1 MPLNPIN
8 ILKRKKVESGQADA
22 SQGSPGLIS
31 GYRRARN
38 FPGVVASRD
47 AMQKRREK
55 QSAADGV
62 KAHMDGDAGS
72 SGYAQKD
79 SRGESRAASKSDH
92 NAANPS
98 VAGRTAEKGST
109 SRQDHGS
116 EQGPSSGGAS
126 SVQLSPSDIMVP
138 LQIGR
143 YTIGG
148 KLGSGTCGVVHKA
161 LDTVLDREVAI
172 KLSPIGEPHL
182 STGKVPGAQRA
193 YQTEIFAAG
202 RLRHPNIVTV
212 HDAGQYEDLN
222 FLVMESVRGKTLKH
236 YGKGQKLLP
245 LHRALDAIIDCCK
258 ALDYSHEQGIL
269 HRDIKPA
276 NIMIADNESVKLLD
290 FGIAVGLVEDGGLN
304 NKGPTLGTPNYMSP
318 EQILGKPLGPAS
330 DFYSLATVLFEL
342 VTGKQLFRAKKVKD
356 LFRTVVH
363 EEAPKVSD
371 FRPDLPIEF
380 SQIIEKALLKKP
392 ELRYQSGAEMMADLA
407 PFVEEFRSYGSHT
420 PEQLALVNR
429 CSGLDFFQGFA
440 ERDVM
445 RVLDEAQV
453 RDVADGSELLE
464 GGNIERRLLVIAEG
478 VVKEYKDGKLKK
490 LFVPGDSLGEMGF
503 VQGNHTDSQFFSA
516 TSVRFVELSAAALS
530 ELPAELHLRVY
541 KKVSGILVDQVAAG
555 PSSLKLDIQL

>member
-1 MPLNPIN
+1 MNL
-8 ILKRKKVESGQADA
+8 
-22 SQGSPGLIS
+22 
-31 GYRRARN
+31 
-38 FPGVVASRD
+38 PGVVASRD
-47 AMQKRREK
+47 AIKKRRERRAESLNAEAVNAEPVNGIGDANDGK
-55 QSAADGV
+55 GNSRHSGGDQAYSPAREANPLTGGRSGISGGSAAGGS
-62 KAHMDGDAGS
+62 AQSRS
-72 SGYAQKD
+72 SG
-79 SRGESRAASKSDH
+79 
-92 NAANPS
+92 S
-98 VAGRTAEKGST
+98 VTPGQVAPA
-109 SRQDHGS
+109 
-116 EQGPSSGGAS
+116 
-126 SVQLSPSDIMVP
+126 DIMVP

-222 FLVMESVRGKTLKH
+222 FMVMESVRGKTLKH

-245 LHRALDAIIDCCK
+245 LHRALEVIIDCCR
-258 ALDYSHEQGIL
+258 ALDYSHDQGIL

-276 NIMIADNESVKLLD
+276 NIMIADNEAVKLLD

-363 EEAPKVSD
+363 EEAPKVSE
-371 FRPDLPIEF
+371 FRPDLPIAF

-392 ELRYQSGAEMMADLA
+392 ELRYQSGAELMADLM
-407 PFVEEFRSYGSHT
+407 PFAEEFQDYGSRT
-420 PEQLALVNR
+420 PEQLALVHR
-429 CSGLDFFQGFA
+429 CSQLTFFQGFA

-453 RDVADGSELLE
+453 RELKVRNELLD
-464 GGNIERRLLVIAEG
+464 GGNIERRLLILAEG
-478 VVKEYKDGKLKK
+478 IVKEYKNGQLKK
-490 LFVPGDSLGEMGF
+490 LFVPGDSLGELGF
-503 VQGNHTDSQFFSA
+503 IQGNRTESQFHTA
-516 TSVRFVELSAAALS
+516 TPVRVVELCAAALS

-541 KKVSGILVDQVAAG
+541 KKVSGILVDEVAAG
-555 PSSLKLDIQL
+555 NDSRLAVDVPL

>member
-1 MPLNPIN
+1 
-8 ILKRKKVESGQADA
+8 
-22 SQGSPGLIS
+22 
-31 GYRRARN
+31 
-38 FPGVVASRD
+38 
-47 AMQKRREK
+47 MQKRREK
-55 QSAADGV
+55 QSADGRV
-62 KAHMDGDAGS
+62 LSHIDGDSHSRATEGAG
-72 SGYAQKD
+72 D
-79 SRGESRAASKSDH
+79 SRGFSQDARDAASIPGSRACST
-92 NAANPS
+92 
-98 VAGRTAEKGST
+98 GRTST
-109 SRQDHGS
+109 PERSSNGATANQP
-116 EQGPSSGGAS
+116 GPA
-126 SVQLSPSDIMVP
+126 DIMVP

-212 HDAGQYEDLN
+212 HDAGQFEDLN

-258 ALDYSHEQGIL
+258 ALDYSHKQGIL

-276 NIMIADNESVKLLD
+276 NIMIADNEAVKLLD

-363 EEAPKVSD
+363 EEAPKVLD
-371 FRPDLPIEF
+371 FRPDLPAEF
-380 SQIIEKALLKKP
+380 SKIIQKALLKKP
-392 ELRYQSGAEMMADLA
+392 ERRYQSGAELIADLA
-407 PFVEEFRSYGSHT
+407 PFVEEFRDYGSHT
-420 PEQLALVNR
+420 PEQLAMVHR
-429 CSGLDFFQGFA
+429 CSNLAFFQGFP

-445 RVLDEAQV
+445 RVLDEATIREV
-453 RDVADGSELLE
+453 GVGDELLG
-464 GGNIERRLLVIAEG
+464 GGNIERRLLILADG
-478 VVKEYKDGKLKK
+478 LVKEYKEGKLRK

-503 VQGNHTDSQFFSA
+503 VQGNRTDSQFMAAS
-516 TSVRFVELSAAALS
+516 SVRLVELCAAALS

-541 KKVSGILVDQVAAG
+541 KKVSGILVDEVATG
-555 PSSLKLDIQL
+555 GSSRLALDIQL